1 MEKNKKTAFEI
12 VMENRKE
19 VVEELIKS
27 MEEGYVATRQLW
39 DKMAVR
45 PQNPVS
51 QIYYRGGNRFRLSM
65 EAVKRGYKDPRWLT
79 YNQATENGWQVKK
92 GEKGVLCEKWIFS
105 KIVKEK
111 DEKGIEIE
119 KEVELDKPIVN
130 YFKVFNAEQIAG
142 IPELEKLPIEKGQV
156 LEIAE
161 DMIATSMCPIKEVG
175 QEQAYYSPSKD
186 EIVLPLRESFKD
198 SESFL
203 STALHEMMHST
214 GHESRL
220 NRGKGNMFGSP
231 EYAKEELIA
240 ELGSVFLQGDL
251 GIKLEGEH
259 FQDHSNYLKSWIGA
273 LKEDYHELFRACIEA
288 EKGSQFLYSNYLERE
303 KEQVKDLQEKL
314 ENKPLTKPLD
324 KLQVIFHWSEKDF
337 GLAEETSLR
346 GEKAYNF
353 IKQLMD
359 YDKEKNKERERNEK
373 SGYDKTKISLYYGG
387 ECIKEKIRI
396 DLGDLEFGKDTQKV
410 SDGLEYRLMLYVKDV
425 RDSAHEYSEMSEVL
439 YGEKKTKEEI
449 LADTKEMEKEIKDL
463 MKDFRERENKY
474 LKSKDQEVEKESKVP
489 GKKNAW
495 AKPRS
500 RSKTQENER

>member
-1 MEKNKKTAFEI
+1 MEKNKKSAFEI
-12 VMENRKE
+12 VMEDRKE
-19 VVEELIKS
+19 IVDELIKN
-27 MEEGYVATRQLW
+27 MEQGYVATRKLW

-51 QIYYRGGNRFRLSM
+51 EVYYRGGNRFRLSM
-65 EAVKRGYKDPRWLT
+65 AAVKNGYKDPRWLT
-79 YNQATENGWQVKK
+79 YNQAVENGWQVKK

-105 KIVKEK
+105 KTVKEK

-142 IPELEKLPIEKGQV
+142 IPELEKLPLEKGQV

-175 QEQAYYSPSKD
+175 QEEAYYNPSKD
-186 EIVLPLRESFKD
+186 EIAIPLRESFKD

-203 STALHEMMHST
+203 STTLHEMIHST

-231 EYAKEELIA
+231 EYAKEELVA

-259 FQDHSNYLKSWIGA
+259 FQDHSNYLNYWIKT
-273 LKEDYHELFRACIEA
+273 LKEDYNELFRASIQA

-303 KEQVKDLQEKL
+303 KEQVKALQEKL
-314 ENKPLTKPLD
+314 ENKSFIKPNPLD
-324 KLQVIFHWSEKDF
+324 KLQVIFHDSENDF

-359 YDKEKNKERERNEK
+359 YDKEKNKEKETNK
-373 SGYDKTKISLYYGG
+373 MAGYDKTRISLFYGG

-410 SDGLEYRLMLYVKDV
+410 SDGLEYRLMLYVKDM
-425 RDSAHEYSEMSEVL
+425 RESAHEYAAMSEVV

-449 LADTKEMEKEIKDL
+449 LADTKEMEKEVKDL

-474 LKSKDQEVEKESKVP
+474 LKSKEQEVEKVP
-489 GKKNAW
+489 EKKNPW
-495 AKPRS
+495 AK
-500 RSKTQENER
+500 SKNKDKESENER

>member
-19 VVEELIKS
+19 VVDELIKS

-92 GEKGVLCEKWIFS
+92 GQKGVLCEKWIFS
-105 KIVKEK
+105 KTVKEK
-111 DEKGIEIE
+111 DEKGVEVE
-119 KEVELDKPIVN
+119 KEIELDKPIVN
-130 YFKVFNAEQIAG
+130 YFKVFNGEQIAG
-142 IPELEKLPIEKGQV
+142 IPELEKLPLEKGQV
-156 LEIAE
+156 VEIAE
-161 DMIATSMCPIKEVG
+161 DMIASSMCPIKEVG
-175 QEQAYYSPSKD
+175 QAEAYYNPSKD
-186 EIVLPLRESFKD
+186 EIAIPLRESFKN

-203 STALHEMMHST
+203 STTLHEMIHST

-220 NRGKGNMFGSP
+220 NRGKGHMIGSP

-259 FQDHSNYLKSWIGA
+259 FQDHSNYLNYWIKT

-303 KEQVKDLQEKL
+303 KEQLKDLQEKL

-324 KLQVIFHWSEKDF
+324 KLQVIFHWSENDF

-359 YDKEKNKERERNEK
+359 YDKEKNKERETNEK
-373 SGYDKTKISLYYGG
+373 SGYDKTKVSLYYGG

-425 RDSAHEYSEMSEVL
+425 RDNAHEYSEMSEVL

-449 LADTKEMEKEIKDL
+449 LVDTKEMEKEIKDL

-474 LKSKDQEVEKESKVP
+474 LKSKDQEVEKEKAS
-489 GKKNAW
+489 GNKNAW

-500 RSKTQENER
+500 RAKTQENER

>member
-19 VVEELIKS
+19 VVDELIKS

-79 YNQATENGWQVKK
+79 YNQAAENDWQVKK

-105 KIVKEK
+105 KTVKEK

-130 YFKVFNAEQIAG
+130 YFKVFNGEQIAG
-142 IPELEKLPIEKGQV
+142 IPELEKLPLEKGQV

-161 DMIATSMCPIKEVG
+161 DMIATSMCPIKEMG
-175 QEQAYYSPSKD
+175 QEEAYYSPSKD

-203 STALHEMMHST
+203 STALHEMIHST

-220 NRGKGNMFGSP
+220 NRKKENMFGSS
-231 EYAKEELIA
+231 EYAKEELVA

-259 FQDHSNYLKSWIGA
+259 LQDHSNYLNYWIKT

-288 EKGSQFLYSNYLERE
+288 EKGSQFLYSNYL
-303 KEQVKDLQEKL
+303 
-314 ENKPLTKPLD
+314 
-324 KLQVIFHWSEKDF
+324 
-337 GLAEETSLR
+337 
-346 GEKAYNF
+346 
-353 IKQLMD
+353 
-359 YDKEKNKERERNEK
+359 
-373 SGYDKTKISLYYGG
+373 
-387 ECIKEKIRI
+387 
-396 DLGDLEFGKDTQKV
+396 
-410 SDGLEYRLMLYVKDV
+410 
-425 RDSAHEYSEMSEVL
+425 
-439 YGEKKTKEEI
+439 
-449 LADTKEMEKEIKDL
+449 
-463 MKDFRERENKY
+463 
-474 LKSKDQEVEKESKVP
+474 
-489 GKKNAW
+489 
-495 AKPRS
+495 
-500 RSKTQENER
+500 

>member
-1 MEKNKKTAFEI
+1 MEKNKNKKTAFEI

-19 VVEELIKS
+19 VVSELIKS
-27 MEEGYVATRQLW
+27 MEEGYVATRKLW
-39 DKMAVR
+39 DKMGVR

-51 QIYYRGGNRFRLSM
+51 EVYYKGGNRFRLSM
-65 EAVKRGYKDPRWLT
+65 EAVKKEYKDPRWLT
-79 YNQATENGWQVKK
+79 YNQAAENGWQVKK

-105 KIVKEK
+105 KTVKEK
-111 DEKGIEIE
+111 DEKGIEME

-142 IPELEKLPIEKGQV
+142 IPELEKLPLEKGQV

-198 SESFL
+198 HESFL
-203 STALHEMMHST
+203 STALHEMIHST

-220 NRGKGNMFGSP
+220 NRDNGNMFGSP
-231 EYAKEELIA
+231 EYAKEELVA

-303 KEQVKDLQEKL
+303 KEQLKNLQDKL
-314 ENKPLTKPLD
+314 ENKPLTNPLD
-324 KLQVIFHWSEKDF
+324 KLQVIFHWSEHDF

-346 GEKAYNF
+346 GEKAYNLL
-353 IKQLMD
+353 KQMMD
-359 YDKEKNKERERNEK
+359 HDKEKNMEREINEIA
-373 SGYDKTKISLYYGG
+373 GYDKTKISIYYGG
-387 ECIKEKIRI
+387 ECIKKEIRI
-396 DLGDLEFGKDTQKV
+396 DLGDLEFGKDTEKV
-410 SDGLEYRLMLYVKDV
+410 SDGLEHRLMWNI
-425 RDSAHEYSEMSEVL
+425 RDLEERVHEYSEMSEVL

-449 LADTKEMEKEIKDL
+449 LSDTKEMKEEVKEL
-463 MKDFRERENKY
+463 MKDFRERENKH
-474 LKSKDQEVEKESKVP
+474 LKSKEQETEKVK
-489 GKKNAW
+489 KKNPW
-495 AKPRS
+495 AK
-500 RSKTQENER
+500 SKNKDKELENER